1 MGGRNAGLGRS
12 LGKDTTSSGSRLMR
26 AVLGGIGGDDG
37 GNAAIPAQ
45 WARQDAG
52 NEWWEQQS
60 PW

>member
-1 MGGRNAGLGRS
+1 
-12 LGKDTTSSGSRLMR
+12 MR